1 MQLIRDYSNISQ
13 CKYVETHDNPADD
26 ASRGL
31 SSQQMVTNKRWLE
44 GPSVVMK
51 QEVHWPELT
60 RMFIQSK
67 EVNNV
72 VDANAISISGTATKA
87 Y

>member
-1 MQLIRDYSNISQ
+1 
-13 CKYVETHDNPADD
+13 
-26 ASRGL
+26 
-31 SSQQMVTNKRWLE
+31 MVTNKRWLE

-60 RMFIQSK
+60 RTFIQSK